1 MNKPIQTAVT
11 GIQIQRIKSIKKKLI
26 KILNNYQLYLLV
38 LPAFLYFTIF
48 HYFPM
53 YGVQIAFKDFIASK
67 GIWGSPW
74 VGFEHFER
82 FFKSFY
88 FKNVLVNTLQ
98 ISIYGLVV
106 GFPIPILLALFINEI
121 KNKHFKKFVQT
132 VTYAPHFISTV
143 VMVGMIITFLTPGS
157 GIVNILI
164 EALGGK
170 SVAFLGRPEL
180 FKSVYVL
187 TGVWQNAGWNAI
199 IYLATLA
206 SVDFEQ
212 HEAAT
217 IDGANRLQRIWHINI
232 PCLVPM
238 IVILLI
244 LNAGSIMSVGFEK
257 VFLMQNQLN
266 IESSEVI
273 TTYVYKSG
281 LINAQY
287 GFSSAVGLFNSIV
300 NLILLISVNIIS
312 KRFSE
317 VALW

>member
-11 GIQIQRIKSIKKKLI
+11 GIQIQRIKSLKKKLI

>member
-1 MNKPIQTAVT
+1 MNKAIQVT
-11 GIQIQRIKSIKKKLI
+11 VAGIKSNKSIKKKFS
-26 KILNNYQLYLLV
+26 KILNNYELYLFV
-38 LPAFLYFTIF
+38 VPAFLYFVIF
-48 HYFPM
+48 HYVPM

-98 ISIYGLVV
+98 ISAYGLVV
-106 GFPIPILLALFINEI
+106 GFPVPILLALAVNEI
-121 KNKHFKKFVQT
+121 KNKHFKKMVQT
-132 VTYAPHFISTV
+132 ITYAPHFISTV
-143 VMVGMIITFLTPGS
+143 VMVGMIVTFLAPGN
-157 GIVNILI
+157 GIINNLI
-164 EALGGK
+164 KALGGEPI
-170 SVAFLGRPEL
+170 AFLGRPDL
-180 FKSVYVL
+180 FKSVYVIS
-187 TGVWQNAGWNAI
+187 GVWQNAGWNAI

-206 SVDFEQ
+206 SVDFEL

-232 PCLVPM
+232 PCLLPM

-266 IESSEVI
+266 IEASEVI

-300 NLILLISVNIIS
+300 NFILIVSVNFIS

-317 VALW
+317 VTLW